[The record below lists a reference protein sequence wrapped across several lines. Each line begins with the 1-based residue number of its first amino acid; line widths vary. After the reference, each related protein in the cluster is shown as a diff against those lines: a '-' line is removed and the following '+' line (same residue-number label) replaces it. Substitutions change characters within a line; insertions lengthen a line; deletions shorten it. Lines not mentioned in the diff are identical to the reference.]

1 MVNVRLTAGFLGGGG
16 LSQTIKQMQQR
27 MLELRKTLQK
37 ELVSAPL
44 LPTAA
49 ALPALGLGPLPAC

>member
-1 MVNVRLTAGFLGGGG
+1 MTVKSAFNEWLFAGGGA

-27 MLELRKTLQK
+27 MLELKKTLQK

-44 LPTAA
+44 LPRAR
-49 ALPALGLGPLPAC
+49 